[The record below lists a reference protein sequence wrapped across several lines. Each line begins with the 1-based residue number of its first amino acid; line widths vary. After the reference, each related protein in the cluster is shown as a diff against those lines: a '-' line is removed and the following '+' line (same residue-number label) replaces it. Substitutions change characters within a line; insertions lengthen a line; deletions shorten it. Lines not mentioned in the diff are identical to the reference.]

1 MTYFPT
7 PLPPNTAGWIQTK
20 SYKHMYETQE
30 REMDGVCGNLNR
42 RHWCIVTISHKSLA
56 AAHVTYAH
64 VHVITPG
71 ISWHRITILPY
82 RLLHMFLTWHYLRWV
97 FGCMYA
103 GKTTMH
109 QPCHNSLHILYS
121 IQSCN
126 HDLYDLRPYDFS
138 FSSILSWPTQQIH

>member
-1 MTYFPT
+1 MKYFST
-7 PLPPNTAGWIQTK
+7 PPPLILPAEHKQKHINTCM
-20 SYKHMYETQE
+20 KHRRGKWMECAVTSI
-30 REMDGVCGNLNR
+30 GVTVVS
-42 RHWCIVTISHKSLA
+42 VTISHKSLA

-82 RLLHMFLTWHYLRWV
+82 RLLHMYRHYLRRV

-103 GKTTMH
+103 GKTTMQ
-109 QPCHNSLHILYS
+109 QPCHNSLQNILYS

-138 FSSILSWPTQQIH
+138 LAPYFHDQHNKSIR